1 MEMNADDLLKTAQ
14 AKKEKVMIFVEKE
27 RIKSEKEKD
36 NIAKIEV
43 LRCLLLGEIIDEEK
57 ASIGSERVYKN
68 LFTEEEMYLIK
79 GKLKQ
84 LIEKL

>member
-1 MEMNADDLLKTAQ
+1 MNADDLLKTAQ